1 MCGGVVLQPLQAD
14 ENDLQER
21 IEAAL
26 LRYEKVRGTMEYMD
40 DSDMSGF
47 DTKQAIQTVNTLGT
61 DISGVI
67 SEIEEIQKTK
77 KDNDEHYQAMLAQVK
92 SVIIDINETKR
103 VVSDAV
109 MKMNIYNQQ
118 IAKST
123 KSLQET
129 RRYILASKQTLG
141 RLIELVYLVQNDF
154 YGNDQD
160 SIDDIKLLLKSD
172 NISDTLSADEIV
184 NTLVDQLN
192 ELVEELTAHQIQYT
206 EEYER
211 ATALRT
217 AYKKLVLGYENK
229 VQTLQEQKAYLMDFL
244 KLYKSN
250 KAALSKQMSSLF
262 ETRAQLR
269 AKIVAVVRTVNDR
282 KMSQEFLSSSGY
294 QSFLDLKDV
303 REQRKNFF
311 LWPVLPI
318 TGIENYG
325 SGLKIVATQY
335 QEIYAPA
342 NGIVYKAIDQDGIG
356 INWLMLVHNDG
367 YVTIFTSMNKVLV
380 KEGDVVKR
388 GQIIGLVGGQQGT
401 RGAGFQSSG
410 EALYMQTYQYG
421 EPIDMLSQFDL
432 SAVSNVNILPEKYQ
446 LKYQVDMR
454 QRDSAIKMSD
464 VPFVDGNT
472 SRDKTINFLKKY
484 AAGPYAYIQ
493 LWEAAAKDTSVD
505 VDLGICIGLAETSLG
520 RYFASSHNIG
530 NVGNNDRGDRVDKDS
545 PLAGARAIYLTLN
558 NSYLGGYHTIYELS
572 GFGNK
577 DGAIYASSPYNWQK
591 NVSRCLSAIKGYIVP
606 EDYAFRTFKENK

>member
-1 MCGGVVLQPLQAD
+1 MSLIVMCSGVVLQPLHAD
-14 ENDLQER
+14 ENDLQQR
-21 IEAAL
+21 IEDAL

-47 DTKQAIQTVNTLGT
+47 DTKQAVQTVNALGT

-67 SEIEEIQKTK
+67 SEIEAIQKTK
-77 KDNDEHYQAMLAQVK
+77 KDNDENYQAMLAQVK

-109 MKMNIYNQQ
+109 MKMNVYNQQ

-154 YGNDQD
+154 YGAGQD
-160 SIDDIKLLLKSD
+160 RIDDIKLLLKSD
-172 NISDTLSADEIV
+172 NISDTLSANDIV

-192 ELVEELTAHQIQYT
+192 ELVEELTARQIQYT

-244 KLYKSN
+244 KLYKSH
-250 KAALSKQMSSLF
+250 KAALGKQMINLF
-262 ETRAQLR
+262 ETRAQLK
-269 AKIVAVVRTVNDR
+269 AKITAVVRAVSDH
-282 KMSQEFLSSSGY
+282 KMSQAFLSSSGY
-294 QSFLDLKDV
+294 QEFLDLKDV

-318 TGIENYG
+318 TGIENYN
-325 SGLKIVATQY
+325 SGLKIVAHQY
-335 QEIYAPA
+335 QEVYAPA
-342 NGIVYKAIDQDGIG
+342 NGIVYKAVDQDGIG

-367 YVTIFTSMNKVLV
+367 YVTIFTSMNSVLV

-410 EALYMQTYQYG
+410 EALYMQIYQYG
-421 EPIDMLSQFDL
+421 EMIEPLEQFDL
-432 SAVSNVNILPEKYQ
+432 SAVSNVNILPENYQ
-446 LKYQVDMR
+446 VKYQVDLR
-454 QRDSAIKMSD
+454 QRDAAIRMSD
-464 VPFVDGNT
+464 VPFIDGKAQ
-472 SRDKTINFLKKY
+472 RDKTINFLKKY
-484 AAGPYAYIQ
+484 AAGPYAHIQ
-493 LWEAAAKDTSVD
+493 LREAAAKDTSVD

-520 RYFASSHNIG
+520 RYFASQHNIG
-530 NVGNNDRGDRVDKDS
+530 NVGNNDRGDRVDEDS

-577 DGAIYASSPYNWQK
+577 DGAIYASSPYNRQK
-591 NVSRCLSAIKGYIVP
+591 NVSRCLSAIK
-606 EDYAFRTFKENK
+606 

>member
-1 MCGGVVLQPLQAD
+1 MVLQPLHAD
-14 ENDLQER
+14 ENDLQQR
-21 IEAAL
+21 IEDAL

-47 DTKQAIQTVNTLGT
+47 DTKQAVQTVNALGT

-67 SEIEEIQKTK
+67 SEIEAIQKTK
-77 KDNDEHYQAMLAQVK
+77 KDNDENYQAMLAQVK

-109 MKMNIYNQQ
+109 MKMNVYNQQ

-154 YGNDQD
+154 YGAGQD
-160 SIDDIKLLLKSD
+160 RIDDIKLLLKSD
-172 NISDTLSADEIV
+172 NISDTLSANDIV

-192 ELVEELTAHQIQYT
+192 ELVEELTARQIQYT

-244 KLYKSN
+244 KLYKSH
-250 KAALSKQMSSLF
+250 KAALGKQMINLF
-262 ETRAQLR
+262 ETRAQLK
-269 AKIVAVVRTVNDR
+269 AKITAVVRAVSDH
-282 KMSQEFLSSSGY
+282 KMSQAFLSSSGY
-294 QSFLDLKDV
+294 QEFLDLKDV

-318 TGIENYG
+318 TGIENYN
-325 SGLKIVATQY
+325 SGLKIVAHQY
-335 QEIYAPA
+335 QEVYAPA
-342 NGIVYKAIDQDGIG
+342 NGIVYKAVDQDGIG

-367 YVTIFTSMNKVLV
+367 YVTIFTSMNSVLV

-410 EALYMQTYQYG
+410 EALYMQIYQYG
-421 EPIDMLSQFDL
+421 EMIEPLEQFDL
-432 SAVSNVNILPEKYQ
+432 SAVSNVNILPENYQ
-446 LKYQVDMR
+446 VKYQVDLR
-454 QRDSAIKMSD
+454 QRDAAIRMSD
-464 VPFVDGNT
+464 VPFIDGKAQ
-472 SRDKTINFLKKY
+472 RDKTINFLKKY
-484 AAGPYAYIQ
+484 AAGPYAHIQ
-493 LWEAAAKDTSVD
+493 LREAAAKDTSVD

-520 RYFASSHNIG
+520 RYFASQHNIG
-530 NVGNNDRGDRVDKDS
+530 NVGNNDRGDRVDEDS

-577 DGAIYASSPYNWQK
+577 DGAIYASSPYNRQK
-591 NVSRCLSAIKGYIVP
+591 NVSRCLSAIK
-606 EDYAFRTFKENK
+606 

>member
-1 MCGGVVLQPLQAD
+1 MKKIGVILSLIVMCSGVVLQPLHAD
-14 ENDLQER
+14 ENDLQQR
-21 IEAAL
+21 IEDAL

-47 DTKQAIQTVNTLGT
+47 DTKQAVQTVNALGT

-67 SEIEEIQKTK
+67 SEIEAIQKTK
-77 KDNDEHYQAMLAQVK
+77 KDNDENYQAMLAQVK

-109 MKMNIYNQQ
+109 MKMNVYNQQ

-154 YGNDQD
+154 YGAGQD
-160 SIDDIKLLLKSD
+160 RIDDIKLLLKSD
-172 NISDTLSADEIV
+172 NISDTLSANDIV

-192 ELVEELTAHQIQYT
+192 ELVEELTARQIQYT

-244 KLYKSN
+244 KLYKSH
-250 KAALSKQMSSLF
+250 KAALGKQMINLF
-262 ETRAQLR
+262 ETRAQLK
-269 AKIVAVVRTVNDR
+269 AKITAVVRAVSDH
-282 KMSQEFLSSSGY
+282 KMSQAFLSSSGY
-294 QSFLDLKDV
+294 QEFLDLKDV

-318 TGIENYG
+318 TGIENYN
-325 SGLKIVATQY
+325 SGLKIVAHQY
-335 QEIYAPA
+335 QEVYAPA
-342 NGIVYKAIDQDGIG
+342 NGIVYKAVDQDGIG

-367 YVTIFTSMNKVLV
+367 YVTIFTSMNSVLV

-410 EALYMQTYQYG
+410 EALYMQIYQYG
-421 EPIDMLSQFDL
+421 EMIEPLEQFDL
-432 SAVSNVNILPEKYQ
+432 SAVSNVNILPENYQ
-446 LKYQVDMR
+446 VKYQVDLR
-454 QRDSAIKMSD
+454 QRDAAIRMSD
-464 VPFVDGNT
+464 VPFIDGKAQ
-472 SRDKTINFLKKY
+472 RDKTINFLKKY
-484 AAGPYAYIQ
+484 AAGPYAHIQ
-493 LWEAAAKDTSVD
+493 LREAAAKDTSVD

-520 RYFASSHNIG
+520 RYFASQHNIG
-530 NVGNNDRGDRVDKDS
+530 NVGNNDRGDRVDEDS

-577 DGAIYASSPYNWQK
+577 DGAIYASSPYNRQK
-591 NVSRCLSAIKGYIVP
+591 NVSRCLSAIK
-606 EDYAFRTFKENK
+606 